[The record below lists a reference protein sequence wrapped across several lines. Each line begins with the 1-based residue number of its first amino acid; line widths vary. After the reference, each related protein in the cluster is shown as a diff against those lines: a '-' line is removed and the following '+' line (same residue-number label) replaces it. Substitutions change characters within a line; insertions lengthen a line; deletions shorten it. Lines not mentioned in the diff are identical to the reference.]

1 MANTPLPTAPAHR
14 PPARFTLFTTPVV
27 STVIRWMATAWLKI
41 VGWRTVAEHP
51 KEGGFVFTAA
61 PHTSNWDAMYMLA
74 VGAKER
80 IAVHWLAK
88 ASLFKG
94 PMGPLMRWMG
104 GIPVDRT
111 RRTSLVETAIAAFKA
126 KPDMILGISPEG
138 TRSPVDHWKSG
149 FYRIA
154 QGAGVPVV
162 PGFLDFGRKIGGAGA
177 AIAMTG
183 NPNEDLSRLK
193 NFYRDMKGRVPA
205 NFDPESIRLASVPA

>member
-1 MANTPLPTAPAHR
+1 VTKATATAVSVHR

-27 STVIRWMATAWLKI
+27 SPVIRLFAWVFLKI
-41 VGWRTVAEHP
+41 VRWRTVADHP
-51 KEGGFVFTAA
+51 REGGFVFTAA
-61 PHTSNWDAMYMLA
+61 PHTSNWDAFYMLA

-94 PMGPLMRWMG
+94 PFRPLMRWLG

-111 RRTSLVETAIAAFKA
+111 QRTSLVDTAVAAFAA
-126 KPDMILGISPEG
+126 KPDLILGISPEG
-138 TRSPVDHWKSG
+138 TRQLVDHWKSG

-162 PGFLDFGRKIGGAGA
+162 PGFLDFGGKVGGAGA
-177 AIAMTG
+177 PIVMTG
-183 NPNEDLSRLK
+183 DPEEDLSRLRA
-193 NFYRDMKGRVPA
+193 FYQDMKGRIPA
-205 NFDPESIRLASVPA
+205 NFDPAAIRLRPATA